1 MSVPRPGSA
10 HPGDFVVFARFDDA
24 IYSAARMLEILDEH
38 ELAPL
43 DVLEALPSWV
53 ATPELNIQMPEHLHR
68 SFISRLVEV
77 ANFPGAK
84 VNTIDGLRVDFPDSW
99 GLVRASNT
107 MPAIIVRF
115 EGETENSLERIK
127 ALFRELLSKM
137 NSIAGIKTIK
147 ILFKNIFFQEVFCL
161 L

>member
-1 MSVPRPGSA
+1 MKETGALLAGEMSGHLFFRDRWYG
-10 HPGDFVVFARFDDA
+10 FDDA

-107 MPAIIVRF
+107 MPAIVVRF

-137 NSIAGIKTIK
+137 NSG
-147 ILFKNIFFQEVFCL
+147 LSLPF
-161 L
+161 